1 MKISLSWLREFVE
14 LPESA
19 EELTVIL
26 EDLGLVVEGVE
37 HVGESLEDVV
47 VARVDDVAAI
57 KGADRV
63 RLVTVDAG
71 NGPLEI
77 VCGAWNFEV
86 GDHVA
91 LAPVGAVLPGN
102 FVIGER
108 KMRGVTS
115 NGMLCSGRELGLGDD
130 HEGLMILDERATPN
144 LGEKLI
150 DALGITPDTVFDIT
164 VEGNRP
170 DAWCVEGVARD
181 LATKLERPLR
191 SPSLAAPS
199 SRTSTSEVAGAVIDA
214 PELCGRLTVSVLRN
228 IKVGPSPSWVAAR
241 LRNAGMRPISNV
253 VDASNFVMLE
263 LGQPTH
269 PYDADLVAKRTLRAR
284 RAREGESLET
294 LDGVRR
300 TLATP
305 GRGLGDTGV
314 DCVIVDADDVVLGLA
329 GIMGGASSEIRDS
342 TTEVLVE
349 AAFFDPMT
357 IARSSKRHG
366 LRSEASTRFERGV
379 DPQLALRAVARFVA
393 ILTLSVPDL
402 EWLAN
407 PLDIRG
413 ELPIV
418 PNIELQEGD
427 VQRALGTAIATDEVT
442 RLLGGLGF
450 KVDEHD
456 GVLSVTPPTARLD
469 VRAGREGRADVIE
482 EIARLHG
489 YRRLPRHAPSWP
501 EPGGLNDRQMQRR
514 KLRDAVVDLGVLEA
528 WTPTLVSDRDFD
540 FADSGIERVRITNPL
555 AADESI
561 LRATLVTGLVQAWAK
576 NVERG
581 TGDVMMG
588 EFGVVFSHPNAGAAR
603 VTKGGVGGA
612 HELTLPGEN
621 ERLSVILARPDD
633 NAATA
638 VALWTFLVQRLGL
651 NDVVV
656 RADDVPAR
664 DMHPTRAALL
674 VDRTS
679 GAILGRVGEIDA
691 QYLAEVAPGVGARR
705 VGLVDLDLDVL
716 SDPTRATRRGE
727 EVTMPSRFPSALFD
741 LAFVTPLAVH
751 ARDLA
756 FTLRNVDELV
766 EDVELFDVY
775 HDAGLPEGTRSLT
788 YGVRVSSSERT
799 LSEDEVAGVRQALIA
814 AGEALGARLR

>member
-489 YRRLPRHAPSWP
+489 YRRLPRHVPSWP

-679 GAILGRVGEIDA
+679 SAILGRVGEIDA

>member
-1 MKISLSWLREFVE
+1 
-14 LPESA
+14 
-19 EELTVIL
+19 
-26 EDLGLVVEGVE
+26 
-37 HVGESLEDVV
+37 
-47 VARVDDVAAI
+47 
-57 KGADRV
+57 
-63 RLVTVDAG
+63 
-71 NGPLEI
+71 
-77 VCGAWNFEV
+77 
-86 GDHVA
+86 
-91 LAPVGAVLPGN
+91 
-102 FVIGER
+102 
-108 KMRGVTS
+108 
-115 NGMLCSGRELGLGDD
+115 
-130 HEGLMILDERATPN
+130 
-144 LGEKLI
+144 
-150 DALGITPDTVFDIT
+150 
-164 VEGNRP
+164 
-170 DAWCVEGVARD
+170 
-181 LATKLERPLR
+181 
-191 SPSLAAPS
+191 LAAPS

-402 EWLAN
+402 EWLAD

-489 YRRLPRHAPSWP
+489 YRRLPRHVPSWP

-540 FADSGIERVRITNPL
+540 FADSGVERVRITNPL

-612 HELTLPGEN
+612 HGLALPGEN

-638 VALWTFLVQRLGL
+638 VALWTFLAQRLGL
-651 NDVVV
+651 DDVVV

-679 GAILGRVGEIDA
+679 SAILGRVGEIDA

-716 SDPTRATRRGE
+716 SDPTLATRRGE

>member
-1 MKISLSWLREFVE
+1 VKISLSWLREFVE

-26 EDLGLVVEGVE
+26 DDLGLVVEGVE

-489 YRRLPRHAPSWP
+489 YRRLPRHVPSWP

-540 FADSGIERVRITNPL
+540 FADSGVERVRITNPL

-612 HELTLPGEN
+612 HGLALPGEN

-638 VALWTFLVQRLGL
+638 VALWTFLAQRLGL
-651 NDVVV
+651 DDVVV

-679 GAILGRVGEIDA
+679 SAILGRVGEIDA

>member
-26 EDLGLVVEGVE
+26 DDLGLVVEGVE

-108 KMRGVTS
+108 KMRGVES

-489 YRRLPRHAPSWP
+489 YRRLPRHVPSWP

-679 GAILGRVGEIDA
+679 SAILGRVGEIDA

>member
-26 EDLGLVVEGVE
+26 DDLGLVVEGVE

-489 YRRLPRHAPSWP
+489 YRRLPRHVPSWP

-540 FADSGIERVRITNPL
+540 FADSGVERVRITNPL

-679 GAILGRVGEIDA
+679 SAILGRVGEIDA

>member
-26 EDLGLVVEGVE
+26 DDLGLVVEGVE

-489 YRRLPRHAPSWP
+489 YRRLPRHVPSWP

-540 FADSGIERVRITNPL
+540 FADSGVERVRITNPL

-679 GAILGRVGEIDA
+679 SAILGRVGEIDA

-716 SDPTRATRRGE
+716 SDPTLSTRRGE
-727 EVTMPSRFPSALFD
+727 EVTLPSRFPSALFD

>member
-1 MKISLSWLREFVE
+1 M
-14 LPESA
+14 
-19 EELTVIL
+19 IL
-26 EDLGLVVEGVE
+26 DDLGLVVEGVE

-442 RLLGGLGF
+442 RLLGGLRF

-489 YRRLPRHAPSWP
+489 YRRLPRHVPSWP

-540 FADSGIERVRITNPL
+540 FADSGVERVRITNPL

-691 QYLAEVAPGVGARR
+691 QYLAEVTPGVGARR

-756 FTLRNVDELV
+756 FTLRNVNELV

>member
-26 EDLGLVVEGVE
+26 DDLGLVVEGVE

-489 YRRLPRHAPSWP
+489 YRRLPRHVPSWP

-514 KLRDAVVDLGVLEA
+514 KLRDAGVDLGVLEA

-540 FADSGIERVRITNPL
+540 FADPGVERVRITNPL

-638 VALWTFLVQRLGL
+638 VALWTFLAQRLGL
-651 NDVVV
+651 DDVVV

-679 GAILGRVGEIDA
+679 SAILGRVGEIDA

>member
-26 EDLGLVVEGVE
+26 DDLGLVVEGVE

-199 SRTSTSEVAGAVIDA
+199 PRTSTSEVAGAVIDA

-402 EWLAN
+402 EWLAD

-489 YRRLPRHAPSWP
+489 YRRLPRHVPSWP

-540 FADSGIERVRITNPL
+540 FADPGVERVRITNPL

-633 NAATA
+633 NATTA
-638 VALWTFLVQRLGL
+638 VALWTFLAQRLGL
-651 NDVVV
+651 DDVVV

-716 SDPTRATRRGE
+716 SDPTFATRRGE
-727 EVTMPSRFPSALFD
+727 EVTLPSRFPSALFD

>member
-26 EDLGLVVEGVE
+26 DDLGLVVEGVE
-37 HVGESLEDVV
+37 HLGESLEDVV

-314 DCVIVDADDVVLGLA
+314 DCVIVDADDVELGLA

-442 RLLGGLGF
+442 RLLGGLRF

-489 YRRLPRHAPSWP
+489 YRRLPRHVPSWP

-540 FADSGIERVRITNPL
+540 FADSGVERVRITNPL

-638 VALWTFLVQRLGL
+638 VALWTFLAQRLGL
-651 NDVVV
+651 DDVVV

-679 GAILGRVGEIDA
+679 SAILGRVGEIDA